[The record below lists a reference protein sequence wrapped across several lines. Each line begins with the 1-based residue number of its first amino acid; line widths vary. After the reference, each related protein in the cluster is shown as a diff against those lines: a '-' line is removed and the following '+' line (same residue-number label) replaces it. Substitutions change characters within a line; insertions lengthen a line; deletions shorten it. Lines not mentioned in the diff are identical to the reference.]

1 MIRLSGT
8 GLFCSVE
15 MAGIIERWAAIMRLL
30 SFVGMNTEKH
40 VPAHDYLSKSLLF
53 ANPENEGLPIVI
65 ERF

>member
-1 MIRLSGT
+1 
-8 GLFCSVE
+8 

-53 ANPENEGLPIVI
+53 ANPENEGLPNVI